1 MKTVKNRLCFTPD
14 KIDQS
19 GVKKNGEINNL
30 KHFLVLYIRKN
41 IRVVDDCCV
50 TIIRI

>member
-14 KIDQS
+14 KIDPLRER
-19 GVKKNGEINNL
+19 KMCKINNL
-30 KHFLVLYIRKN
+30 KHILELYIRKN
-41 IRVVDDCCV
+41 IRVVDDCSV